1 MPVVMFR
8 TPMLCA
14 LLGLSGCG
22 QAAAEADPPS
32 AQPEP
37 DRETP
42 SASATR
48 VETAEVRPSSAAL
61 QMRLPGE
68 VEGSRDAL
76 LAASL
81 GGYVENV
88 HVAEGDEVRNGQVL
102 VRVDAAT
109 HSARLQQARIEVES
123 AERELARAQRL
134 RDAISEQ
141 QREAAQHRLDAAR
154 AAQRTAQV
162 QAGRA
167 VIRAPFA
174 GTVAQ
179 LDAERGEV
187 VAPGAPVVRLV
198 QLDPVHISL
207 AVPDRDVTALRV
219 DMPARIRTRAHGTAI
234 EGRVARIS
242 PAADLQT
249 RAFEVVVEADNVEG
263 RLLPGMIAQ
272 VEIDAEAATTEQIV
286 LPQHVLVTR
295 LENNGVFVVEDGIA
309 RWRVVEVA
317 NVVRDQVVIE
327 SGVRAGDVVVVTGHR
342 ELQDGDALL
351 VARHGWCCDGSR
363 VAFDA
368 PLGGA
373 GPEVPSRAQ
382 APSGATAEEATP

>member
-1 MPVVMFR
+1 MSVLFRLLSIVV
-8 TPMLCA
+8 LVGCA
-14 LLGLSGCG
+14 R
-22 QAAAEADPPS
+22 AEAE
-32 AQPEP
+32 PEP
-37 DRETP
+37 EPAPERETP
-42 SASATR
+42 SATATR
-48 VETAEVRPSSAAL
+48 VETAEVRPSTAAL
-61 QMRLPGE
+61 EMLLPGE

-81 GGYVENV
+81 GGYVESV
-88 HVAEGDEVRNGQVL
+88 QVAEGDEVRSGQVL

-123 AERELARAQRL
+123 AQRELARAERL
-134 RDAISEQ
+134 RDAISQQ
-141 QREAAQHRLDAAR
+141 QREAAQHRVDAAR
-154 AAQRTAQV
+154 AAQRTAQI

-167 VIRAPFA
+167 IIRAPFA
-174 GTVAQ
+174 GTVAA

-198 QLDPVHISL
+198 QLNPVHISL
-207 AVPDRDVTALRV
+207 AVPDRDVTALSV
-219 DMPARIRTRAHGTAI
+219 DMPARIRTRAHGTPV

-249 RAFEVVVEADNVEG
+249 RAFEVIVEVDNTEG
-263 RLLPGMIAQ
+263 HLLPGMIAQ
-272 VEIDAEAATTEQIV
+272 VEIDAAAARDQIV

-295 LENNGVFVVEDGIA
+295 LADNGVFVVEDGIA

-317 NVVRDQVVIE
+317 RVVRDQVIIE
-327 SGVRAGDVVVVTGHR
+327 SGVDAGDEVVVTGHR

-351 VARHGWCCDGSR
+351 VARHGWCCEGSR
-363 VAFDA
+363 VMFDT

-373 GPEVPSRAQ
+373 GPQVPETE
-382 APSGATAEEATP
+382 PEATEEAEP